1 MLPPQPKPR
10 TVLQCEIYLSLL
22 ATVMRKGGAM
32 EARKL
37 LPIAARLKAELEAAR
52 AEDSLLEEFLQLQHT
67 EVEGAHD

>member
-1 MLPPQPKPR
+1 
-10 TVLQCEIYLSLL
+10 
-22 ATVMRKGGAM
+22 MRKGGAM